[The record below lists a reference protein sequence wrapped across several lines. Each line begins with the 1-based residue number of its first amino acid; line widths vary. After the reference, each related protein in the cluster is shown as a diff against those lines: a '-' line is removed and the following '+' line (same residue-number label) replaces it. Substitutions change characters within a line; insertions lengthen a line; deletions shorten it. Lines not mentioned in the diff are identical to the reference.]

1 MQVFK
6 RVNKKVKRAQNLI
19 EFVFVFPLLIFM
31 VLVMFEVALFWQ
43 DVNAI
48 YNLNAEI
55 NANVANLNYSPVYNS
70 ATGTYTGMTMG
81 TTCPA
86 ATTALS
92 ILQAKDSSISLNNPT
107 YLTQIVYGAEPF
119 ALYRF
124 YGGNTITSTSA
135 QVGGTNES
143 SPQIQLWVDCRN
155 PFENGVTTQLEFF
168 HKTLVV
174 KASIPRF
181 DSPTP
186 IVIIPDRIFIASPK
200 LNTVRHY

>member
-43 DVNAI
+43 DVNSI

-70 ATGTYTGMTMG
+70 GTGTYTGMTMG
-81 TTCPA
+81 STCPA

-92 ILQAKDSSISLNNPT
+92 ILQAKDSSITENNPT
-107 YLTQIVYGAEPF
+107 YQTQIVYGAQPF
-119 ALYRF
+119 ALYRY
-124 YGGNTITSTSA
+124 YGGNNITA
-135 QVGGTNES
+135 TNGEV
-143 SPQIQLWVDCRN
+143 SPQVQLWVDCRN
-155 PFENGVTTQLEFF
+155 PFENGITTQLEFY
-168 HKTLVV
+168 HKTLVIN
-174 KASIPRF
+174 ATIPSF
-181 DSPTP
+181 SGGPG
-186 IVIIPDRIFIASPK
+186 IEVIPKNIFIASPK